1 MKSLK
6 FWEAVTLL
14 LLLMAARNVGLSV
27 MTTFILII
35 MIIFSFDELIELNK
49 ERNKHYDRKRTIRSL
64 QR

>member
-27 MTTFILII
+27 IPTFILII

-49 ERNKHYDRKRTIRSL
+49 ERRMQCRTR
-64 QR
+64 R

>member
-27 MTTFILII
+27 MPTFILII
-35 MIIFSFDELIELNK
+35 TIIFSFDELSELNK
-49 ERNKHYDRKRTIRSL
+49 ERRTQCRIR
-64 QR
+64 R

>member
-14 LLLMAARNVGLSV
+14 LLLMAAKNVGLSV
-27 MTTFILII
+27 MPTFILII

-49 ERNKHYDRKRTIRSL
+49 ERRARCRTHR
-64 QR
+64 